1 MDSEADEFVAGAIG
15 DPAEPVVI
23 FALEWCEFCW
33 SARKLFKLVDLPYRA
48 VELDSVAYQ
57 QGMLGRRIRS
67 SLTERTSIETIPQI
81 FIGGELV
88 GGCTDLF
95 DGWRAGTVQ
104 ALLEKN
110 RVPYAAGIE
119 VDPYSLLPAW
129 LHPR

>member
-1 MDSEADEFVAGAIG
+1 MDSEADEFVASAIG
-15 DPAEPVVI
+15 DSREPVVI

-57 QGMLGRRIRS
+57 KDMLGRRIRS
-67 SLTERTSIETIPQI
+67 ALTERTSIETIPQI

-104 ALLEKN
+104 ALLEKSH
-110 RVPYAAGIE
+110 VTYASDID